1 MTLEVN
7 MKNKVFQK
15 IIAQVPD
22 LDHQQRVSLNQ
33 KLSSVSR
40 LKIVCD
46 LLEKRI
52 ENNYH
57 CLHCGSDS
65 IVKHGKRS
73 GLTRYRCKSC
83 GKTFNTLTGT
93 SLAKLRKKEL
103 WLDYSQCVLDS
114 FSVRKAAVLI
124 NVNPKTAFRWRHRF
138 LGSSHKIEPKVL
150 SGVVEADETF
160 FRKSMKGSRKLN
172 RSPRQRGEPAPQRG
186 LSKEHVSVL
195 VACDRNGH
203 EADYITGLGPVGS
216 RWLDMYFSPHLSSD
230 VILITDKASSFK
242 AFSKHQSIKQKTI
255 TSKKGKRVDG
265 FYHIQHVN
273 SYHSMLKT
281 WMQRFHGVAT
291 KYLNS
296 YLGWSHELFSKHVG
310 NPIAFLKLVIN
321 LKTPST
327 GT

>member
-1 MTLEVN
+1 
-7 MKNKVFQK
+7 MKNKAFRK
-15 IIAQVPD
+15 IVEQIPK
-22 LDHQQRVSLNQ
+22 LDHHQRMSLNE
-33 KLSSVSR
+33 KLSSISS
-40 LKIVCD
+40 KETVCD

-52 ENNYH
+52 EDNYQ
-57 CLHCGSDS
+57 CIHCGDDS
-65 IVKHGKRS
+65 IIKHGKRS

-83 GKTFNTLTGT
+83 GKTFNALTGT

-103 WLDYSQCVLDS
+103 WLDYSQCVLNS
-114 FSVRKAAVLI
+114 FSVRKSAALV

-138 LGSSHKIEPKVL
+138 LKTSHQIEPKTL

-172 RSPRQRGEPAPQRG
+172 RFPRKRGERAPQRG
-186 LSKEHVSVL
+186 RSQEYVSVL

-203 EADYITGLGPVGS
+203 EADYITGLGPVGT
-216 RWLDMYFSPHLSSD
+216 RWLDRFFYLHLSSD
-230 VILITDKASSFK
+230 VLLITDKARSFK
-242 AFSKHQSIKQKTI
+242 AFSKHQNLKQKTI
-255 TSKKGKRVDG
+255 TSKKGERVDG
-265 FYHIQHVN
+265 FYHIQHVY

-296 YLGWSHELFSKHVG
+296 YLGWSHELFNRHID
-310 NPIAFLKLVIN
+310 NPTAFLKLVIN